1 MSADCFMSS
10 VGDNMLVV
18 SYVVSDTSPL
28 LSSQIGIPMI
38 AILMKRPAGAFSRIV
53 ASACAI
59 VALGTSA
66 AATFMLPGSKPAASS
81 SRRRVHFDSMALP
94 ENRLGL
100 KPAYGSANCV
110 PPSRHGNR
118 LNLRPIHTSIHRSSS
133 VALDDIGS
141 EPLSEERRAKLF
153 QFLLR
158 DLQVEG
164 VPLLEVEVSNNAYAL
179 QAAVWTIFA
188 ELFQSEEGDDSAE
201 TENGH
206 KAAACLILPG
216 MSIDILR
223 NFVTDFEAWQ
233 REHWLLAEIP
243 ELACLRVS
251 LVGKGLGSALVLKV
265 LPNVSGSSTTAV
277 GTTLSAANERRYL
290 QGMANFAT
298 IVQSMASPLQQQE
311 ERMADGTLAFRC
323 CPHHNIFSVL
333 STYWNCVC
341 QLVSDSKMQDLVLL
355 LHDAAPETCSTSRF
369 VAMTFLLRAGLSEES
384 RVNLAYYHPDF
395 ALKGM
400 KYAVDKWNLA
410 ARLDLTP
417 SGVSAGSQKSGSL
430 GPIIVLSR

>member
-1 MSADCFMSS
+1 
-10 VGDNMLVV
+10 
-18 SYVVSDTSPL
+18 
-28 LSSQIGIPMI
+28 MI
-38 AILMKRPAGAFSRIV
+38 AILRPAGAFSRIV
-53 ASACAI
+53 ASAIAI
-59 VALGTSA
+59 VALSASA
-66 AATFMLPGSKPAASS
+66 AATFMLPESKPAASS
-81 SRRRVHFDSMALP
+81 SRRRIHFDPTALP
-94 ENRLGL
+94 ENRLDL
-100 KPAYGSANCV
+100 KPAYGSANCLT
-110 PPSRHGNR
+110 PSRHGNR
-118 LNLRPIHTSIHRSSS
+118 LKLRPIHTSIHRSSS
-133 VALDDIGS
+133 VALDGIGS
-141 EPLSEERRAKLF
+141 EPLSEERRAELF

-164 VPLLEVEVSNNAYAL
+164 VPLLEVEVSNNSYAL

-188 ELFQSEEGDDSAE
+188 ELFQSEAGDDSAE
-201 TENGH
+201 AENVAASNGH

-216 MSIDILR
+216 MSMDILR

-265 LPNVSGSSTTAV
+265 LPNVSGSSTTVV

-311 ERMADGTLAFRC
+311 ERTADGTLAFRC
-323 CPHHNIFSVL
+323 GPHNNLCSVL

-341 QLVSDSKMQDLVLL
+341 QFVSHSKMQDLVLL
-355 LHDAAPETCSTSRF
+355 LNDTAPETCSKSRF
-369 VAMTFLLRAGLSEES
+369 VAMTFLLRAGLEES

-400 KYAVDKWNLA
+400 KHAVDQWSLA

-417 SGVSAGSQKSGSL
+417 SGASTESQKSGSL